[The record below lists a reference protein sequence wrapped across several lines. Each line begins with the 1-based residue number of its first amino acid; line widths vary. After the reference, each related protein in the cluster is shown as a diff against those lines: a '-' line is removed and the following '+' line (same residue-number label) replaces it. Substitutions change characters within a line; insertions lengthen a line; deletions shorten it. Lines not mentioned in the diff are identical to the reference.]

1 MFLTFNVGLCSQ
13 VWLELKHYIIGAQ
26 VSNFVVFL
34 LVYVITV
41 IFLEGLGTVCANTEQ
56 IVVLQLFKYTCIEV
70 VYAHVAVLSSLKKFL
85 KIFTIF
91 TSFIS
96 YVTLYKCVSHNA
108 IDQLVFIMINSIKGS
123 YTSLYMFCY

>member
-34 LVYVITV
+34 LVCVITV

-56 IVVLQLFKYTCIEV
+56 IVVLHLFKYTYEV

-85 KIFTIF
+85 KVFTIF

-96 YVTLYKCVSHNA
+96 YVILYKYVLH
-108 IDQLVFIMINSIKGS
+108 IMQ
-123 YTSLYMFCY
+123 